1 MNRRLETPEELVSG
15 MADRP
20 PGDALLYFVDW
31 LNRRDR
37 LSEKVATEHLA
48 ASLEALA
55 AELRAQA
62 VRNLST
68 QTRGL
73 ILAATVLLDAAG
85 EIRAG
90 DGSAHEP
97 LSRRAGD
104 APRSIARDDRS
115 TKGYERSPAV
125 RLVATACSKPYIGC
139 LQGLPRLAG
148 ALALTG

>member
-55 AELRAQA
+55 AELRAEA

-97 LSRRAGD
+97 VSRAGD
-104 APRSIARDDRS
+104 APRSLAQDDRIAE
-115 TKGYERSPAV
+115 GYERSPAV
-125 RLVATACSKPYIGC
+125 R
-139 LQGLPRLAG
+139 
-148 ALALTG
+148 

>member
-1 MNRRLETPEELVSG
+1 MNRRLETPEELVFG

-20 PGDALLYFVDW
+20 PGDALLYFVAW

-55 AELRAQA
+55 AELRAEA